1 MRSRWEDNADEALD
15 EPVTITERQ
24 LRALKR
30 SAKLGM
36 IAMPLAVIALGL
48 GVWSLLGGALTGTKS
63 EVQTAAAQPAPAP
76 APQAA
81 PTDSGPVPLGGGT
94 APAAGTAPAGT
105 TPVGSLAKGE
115 PATPTPPAVK
125 PKPRSSARISM
136 RTSRS
141 LVFERCRDTRPS
153 RLNRRRRTVQQR
165 LRSWRARRTEPFS
178 GSFRGIDPAILRGDP

>member
-30 SAKLGM
+30 YAKLGM
-36 IAMPLAVIALGL
+36 IAMPLAIIALGL
-48 GVWSLLGGALTGTKS
+48 GVWSLVGGALVGTKAN
-63 EVQTAAAQPAPAP
+63 VQTAAAQPAPAP

-105 TPVGSLAKGE
+105 TPVGSLAKGGAS
-115 PATPTPPAVK
+115 ATPTQPVVK
-125 PKPRSSARISM
+125 PTPAAPSKHMGRISM
-136 RTSRS
+136 RTSH
-141 LVFERCRDTRPS
+141 
-153 RLNRRRRTVQQR
+153 
-165 LRSWRARRTEPFS
+165 S
-178 GSFRGIDPAILRGDP
+178 GSRSHG